1 MTGFGCGRESPA
13 WSVAE
18 NRRTSMAK
26 SQPKISLSELR
37 DIPFDKLVLSQSNV
51 RRVKA
56 GVAIEEL
63 AEDIA
68 RRTLL
73 QSLTVRPVLDVS
85 GAETGMYEVP
95 AGGRRYRALELLVK
109 QKRLS
114 RTAPVPCIIRTGGI
128 AEEDSLAENVQR
140 APLHPL
146 DQFRAFLALL
156 EKGQS
161 EEDIAAAFFVSVAV
175 VRQRLR
181 LASVSPKLLEIYA
194 EDGMTL
200 DQLMGFTVNPDH
212 ARQEQVWDA
221 LQRSPIR
228 EPYQIRRLLT
238 QDAVRASDKRAQFV
252 GISDYEAAGGIV
264 LRDLF
269 ESDDGGWLQDPAL
282 LDRLVAEKLERAAE
296 AVRADGWKWVEVAPE
311 LPYGHT
317 YGLRRLSGT
326 EVAMTEDEVVARD
339 VLKAEFDKLEETYA
353 EAEEIPEEADARLG
367 EIETALAAFEQRPVL
382 YDAAEVTRAG
392 AFVSIDTSGSLR
404 IERGYVRPEDEAPVA
419 SPDDEEEP
427 EAGDDRVPGAS
438 TNGAT
443 APRGSASRPADPA
456 AEADE
461 DEGGVRPLSDRLM
474 TELTAHRTL
483 ALREAVA
490 NDPDTAF
497 LAMLHAL
504 CLKLFYR
511 FGLDTCLEIEA
522 KSVLFGTQIE
532 GLGDMP
538 YATAIDARHG
548 TWAAQLPK
556 HTADLWDA
564 LSGLD
569 SDSRQALF
577 AHCVGLTI
585 NATCQPYDRR
595 PKAIAHAGR
604 LAEAVQLDMA
614 AAGWRPTVAGY
625 LGRVTKAQIL
635 EAVREAKGQQ
645 AAQLIEDLKKADM
658 AREAERLL
666 DGSGWLPEPLRLRG
680 VEEDTEVSAAVPRRW
695 LRRHTARRRR
705 GVGQGADPRCPRYS
719 GPSATKVHHRL
730 PPRRAGEPPFAG
742 KGAGAGIVS
751 GSCPWPPKAMRC
763 HQSDTT
769 SPPAS

>member
-1 MTGFGCGRESPA
+1 
-13 WSVAE
+13 
-18 NRRTSMAK
+18 MAK
-26 SQPKISLSELR
+26 SQPRIALSESR
-37 DIPFDKLVLSQSNV
+37 DIPFNKLVLSQSNV

-73 QSLTVRPVLDVS
+73 QSLTVRPVLDES

-109 QKRLS
+109 QKRLA

-146 DQFRAFLALL
+146 DQFRAFLALR

-161 EEDIAAAFFVSVAV
+161 EEEIAAAFFVSVAV

-181 LASVSPKLLEIYA
+181 LASVSPKLLEVYA

-200 DQLMGFTVNPDH
+200 DQLMCFTINPDH
-212 ARQEQVWDA
+212 ARQEQVWEA
-221 LQRSPIR
+221 LQRVPVR
-228 EPYQIRRLLT
+228 QTYQIRRMLT
-238 QDAVRASDKRAQFV
+238 EDTVRASDRRARFV
-252 GISDYEAAGGIV
+252 GIADYEAAGGIV

-282 LDRLVAEKLERAAE
+282 LDRLVAAKLEREAE
-296 AVRADGWKWVEVAPE
+296 TVRAEGWKWVEVAPDF
-311 LPYGHT
+311 PYGHT
-317 YGLRRLSGT
+317 YGLRRLSGK
-326 EVAMTEDEVVARD
+326 EVPLTKKETKARD
-339 VLKAEFDKLEETYA
+339 ALKAELDKLEKEYA
-353 EAEEIPEEADARLG
+353 DAEEIPEEVDARLG
-367 EIETALAAFEQRPVL
+367 EIETALGEFEQRPVV
-382 YDAAEVTRAG
+382 YDPSEIARAG
-392 AFVSIDTSGSLR
+392 VFISIGTDGTLHV
-404 IERGYVRPEDEAPVA
+404 ERGYVRPEDEEPVA
-419 SPDDEEEP
+419 AGDGEEAEEDTGDDSAAARPNGAAATSRAPSSPTGRPPAESDEE
-427 EAGDDRVPGAS
+427 
-438 TNGAT
+438 
-443 APRGSASRPADPA
+443 
-456 AEADE
+456 DE
-461 DEGGVRPLSDRLM
+461 GVRPLSDRLM
-474 TELTAHRTL
+474 AELTAHRTL
-483 ALREAVA
+483 ALREAMA

-511 FGLDTCLEIEA
+511 FGLDTCLEVEA
-522 KSVLFGTQIE
+522 KSVLFGTQVE

-548 TWAAQLPK
+548 SWSAQLPK
-556 HTADLWDA
+556 DTADLWDV
-564 LSGLD
+564 LIGLD
-569 SDSRQALF
+569 GDSRQALF

-595 PKAIAHAGR
+595 PKAIAHADR

-614 AAGWRPTVAGY
+614 EAGWRPTVASY
-625 LGRVTKAQIL
+625 LGRVTKARIL
-635 EAVREAKGQQ
+635 EAVREAKGEQ

-666 DGSGWLPEPLRLRG
+666 DGTGWLPEPLRLRS
-680 VEEDTEVSAAVPRRW
+680 VD
-695 LRRHTARRRR
+695 
-705 GVGQGADPRCPRYS
+705 ADHAP
-719 GPSATKVHHRL
+719 
-730 PPRRAGEPPFAG
+730 
-742 KGAGAGIVS
+742 
-751 GSCPWPPKAMRC
+751 M
-763 HQSDTT
+763 SDTD
-769 SPPAS
+769 SLPAFLANDSEDAPHAVAAE

>member
-1 MTGFGCGRESPA
+1 M
-13 WSVAE
+13 
-18 NRRTSMAK
+18 
-26 SQPKISLSELR
+26 
-37 DIPFDKLVLSQSNV
+37 
-51 RRVKA
+51 
-56 GVAIEEL
+56 
-63 AEDIA
+63 
-68 RRTLL
+68 
-73 QSLTVRPVLDVS
+73 
-85 GAETGMYEVP
+85 
-95 AGGRRYRALELLVK
+95 
-109 QKRLS
+109 
-114 RTAPVPCIIRTGGI
+114 
-128 AEEDSLAENVQR
+128 
-140 APLHPL
+140 
-146 DQFRAFLALL
+146 
-156 EKGQS
+156 
-161 EEDIAAAFFVSVAV
+161 SVAV

-181 LASVSPKLLEIYA
+181 LAAVSPKLLEVYA

-200 DQLMGFTVNPDH
+200 EQLMGFTVNPDH
-212 ARQEQVWDA
+212 VRQEELWEA

-252 GISDYEAAGGIV
+252 GIADYEAAGGIV

-282 LDRLVAEKLERAAE
+282 LDRLVAKKLEREAE
-296 AVRADGWKWVEVAPE
+296 AVRAEGWKWVEAAPE

-326 EVAMTEDEVVARD
+326 EVAMTEDEAAARD
-339 VLKAEFDKLEETYA
+339 ALKAELDRLEETYA
-353 EAEEIPEEADARLG
+353 EAEEIPDEADARLG

-382 YDAAEVTRAG
+382 YDAAEMARAVT
-392 AFVSIDTSGSLR
+392 FVSIDSAGGLR

-419 SPDDEEEP
+419 SSDEEEHEP
-427 EAGDDRVPGAS
+427 GDDRAPGAP
-438 TNGAT
+438 TNGTT
-443 APRGSASRPADPA
+443 APRGSASRPADPV

-483 ALREAVA
+483 ALREVVA

-511 FGLDTCLEIEA
+511 FGLDSCLEVEA
-522 KSVLFGTQIE
+522 KSILFGTQIE

-548 TWAAQLPK
+548 TWSAQLPK
-556 HTADLWDA
+556 DTADLWDV
-564 LSGLD
+564 LCGLD
-569 SDSRQALF
+569 GDSRQALF

-635 EAVREAKGQQ
+635 EAVRESKGEQ

-666 DGSGWLPEPLRLRG
+666 EGTGWLPGPLRLRDVG
-680 VEEDTEVSAAVPRRW
+680 IGNAAATSEGDSLPAFLADASDDAPR
-695 LRRHTARRRR
+695 A
-705 GVGQGADPRCPRYS
+705 VA
-719 GPSATKVHHRL
+719 A
-730 PPRRAGEPPFAG
+730 E
-742 KGAGAGIVS
+742 
-751 GSCPWPPKAMRC
+751 
-763 HQSDTT
+763 
-769 SPPAS
+769 

>member
-1 MTGFGCGRESPA
+1 
-13 WSVAE
+13 
-18 NRRTSMAK
+18 MAK
-26 SQPKISLSELR
+26 SQPKIALSVSR
-37 DIPFDKLVLSQSNV
+37 DIPFNKLVLSQSNV

-56 GVAIEEL
+56 GMAIEEL

-73 QSLTVRPVLDVS
+73 QSLTVRPVVDDS

-109 QKRLS
+109 QKRLA
-114 RTAPVPCIIRTGGI
+114 RTAPIPCIVRTGGI

-140 APLHPL
+140 VPLSPV
-146 DQFRAFLALL
+146 DQFRAFLALR

-161 EEDIAAAFFVSVAV
+161 EEEIAAAFFVSVNV

-181 LASVSPKLLEIYA
+181 LASVSPRLLDVYA
-194 EDGMTL
+194 EDGMSL
-200 DQLMGFTVNPDH
+200 DQLMAFTVNPDH
-212 ARQEQVWDA
+212 ARQQEVWEA

-238 QDAVRASDKRAQFV
+238 QEAVRASDKRAQFV
-252 GISDYEAAGGIV
+252 GIEAYEEAGGIV

-269 ESDDGGWLQDPAL
+269 EADDGGWLQDPGL
-282 LDRLVAEKLERAAE
+282 LERLVAGKLEREAE
-296 AVRADGWKWVEVAPE
+296 AVRAEGWKWVEVAPDF
-311 LPYGHT
+311 PYGHT
-317 YGLRRLSGT
+317 YGLRRLSGA
-326 EVAMTEDEVVARD
+326 EVAMTEDEVAARD
-339 VLKAEFDKLEETYA
+339 ALKAELDKLEETYV
-353 EAEEIPEEADARLG
+353 EADEIPEEVDGRLG
-367 EIETALAAFEQRPVL
+367 EIETALAAFEQRPIL

-404 IERGYVRPEDEAPVA
+404 VERGYVRPEDEAPAA
-419 SPDDEEEP
+419 SPNEEE
-427 EAGDDRVPGAS
+427 EHGMGDGRAPGAS
-438 TNGAT
+438 TNGSIS
-443 APRGSASRPADPA
+443 PRGSAPCPADPST
-456 AEADE
+456 EADE
-461 DEGGVRPLSDRLM
+461 GEGGIRPLSDRLM
-474 TELTAHRTL
+474 TELTAHHTL

-504 CLKLFYR
+504 TLKLFYR
-511 FGLDTCLEIEA
+511 FGLDSCLEVEA

-548 TWAAQLPK
+548 SWAAQLPK
-556 HTADLWDA
+556 DTADLWDVVC
-564 LSGLD
+564 SLD

-635 EAVREAKGQQ
+635 EAVREAKGEP
-645 AAQLIEDLKKADM
+645 AAQLIEDLKKAEM

-666 DGSGWLPEPLRLRG
+666 EGSAWLPEPLRTAG
-680 VEEDTEVSAAVPRRW
+680 VGTAPAAQSGDGAALPAFLAADGAAPAGTEVAVDPQRVAA
-695 LRRHTARRRR
+695 
-705 GVGQGADPRCPRYS
+705 
-719 GPSATKVHHRL
+719 
-730 PPRRAGEPPFAG
+730 E
-742 KGAGAGIVS
+742 
-751 GSCPWPPKAMRC
+751 
-763 HQSDTT
+763 
-769 SPPAS
+769 